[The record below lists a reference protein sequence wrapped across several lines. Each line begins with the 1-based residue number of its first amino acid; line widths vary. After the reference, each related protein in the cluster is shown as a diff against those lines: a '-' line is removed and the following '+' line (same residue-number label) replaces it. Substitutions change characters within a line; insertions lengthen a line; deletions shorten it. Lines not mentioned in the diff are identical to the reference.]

1 MGRNGFNMKIDNVE
15 VYEAGGIKQG
25 VLVDVTALFYD
36 GKIFRC
42 NGEGKQMGRPPII
55 KNMVDEMKP
64 GQTFTTNDFYKK
76 HPDCRRHPEGFEHG
90 IAELIRENIIIQ
102 LGNDE
107 FQKVKK

>member
-1 MGRNGFNMKIDNVE
+1 MKIDNVT

-25 VLVDVTALFYD
+25 VLIDVTALYYD

-42 NGEGKQMGRPPII
+42 NGEGKQIGRTPAII
-55 KNMVDEMKP
+55 NMVNKMKP
-64 GQTFTTNDFYKK
+64 GQKFTVEDFFNK
-76 HPDCRRHPEGFEHG
+76 HPDCRKKPDGFEHG

-107 FQKVKK
+107 FQKVKSV